1 MLGSSMGVTT
11 MIARN
16 GFRTFGACIT
26 AVVLG
31 LVACGGQSET
41 VGSKY
46 VKTATIGSAGGTI
59 TVASA
64 DNATLAGTSITIPAN
79 ALAADTA
86 ISIGLSNESVLG
98 SAAAGSTAIG
108 PVVDFEPS
116 GTVFA
121 VPVTITLPVT
131 LPSGVASS
139 RVFVEAVETTG
150 EAKSLAATYA
160 AGLATIQAKGFTDFG
175 GLITPGTTESCST
188 DADCPSGQICV
199 DASCTPGTDVRPDA
213 SIDADETDGGGP
225 TIDASADVVTG
236 GNCSTDADCPTGEI
250 CDGGRCAPAGSDASI
265 DGGSAD
271 GSTSVCGDGVC
282 SGGEDCSSCPIDCGA
297 CSGDAGD
304 AAADAIACAG
314 GETDCSGLCIDL
326 TSDPSNCGACATSC
340 PAGDTC
346 SAGRCI

>member
-1 MLGSSMGVTT
+1 

-26 AVVLG
+26 AVALG
-31 LVACGGQSET
+31 LVACGGQSES
-41 VGSKY
+41 VASKY

-86 ISIGLSNESVLG
+86 ISIGLSTGSVVT
-98 SAAAGSTAIG
+98 SAPAGSTEIG

-131 LPSGVASS
+131 LPSGVAAS
-139 RVFVEAVETTG
+139 RVFVEAVESTG
-150 EAKSLAATYA
+150 DARSLTASYA
-160 AGLATIQAKGFTDFG
+160 SGVASFQANGFTDFG
-175 GLITPGTTESCST
+175 GLITPGTSTTETCST
-188 DADCPSGQICV
+188 DADCPSGQVCV
-199 DASCTPGTDVRPDA
+199 NSSCTPGTTVEADAGVDA
-213 SIDADETDGGGP
+213 SETDGG
-225 TIDASADVVTG
+225 TTVIDASADVVTD
-236 GNCSTDADCPTGEI
+236 GNCSTDADCPPDEV
-250 CDGGRCAPAGSDASI
+250 CDGGRCAPLSGSDASI
-265 DGGSAD
+265 DAGSTD
-271 GSTSVCGDGVC
+271 GATSVCGDGVC

-304 AAADAIACAG
+304 AAADAIACAA
-314 GETDCSGLCIDL
+314 GETDCSGICTDL
-326 TSDPSNCGACATSC
+326 TSDSSNCGACGESC
-340 PAGDTC
+340 TAGDSC
-346 SAGRCI
+346 SEGRCL